1 MCSSLAANKTIEPQA
16 EAPLIYLGP
25 VRLLYDPSLSFDV
38 LHYFIL
44 YSFSNFN
51 LTRDHGCNG
60 QVRSDRSRSV
70 DSMDRWRVSCSPDRG
85 TFLVNSTPIKLDMPR
100 LMVWTMINWLILF
113 DTEFKV
119 SDFFFPPILLLSGCI
134 WTGLGWSYFI
144 ALEVFKAL
152 FVFFLWR
159 CGGLCILSGLF
170 IWKPF

>member
-1 MCSSLAANKTIEPQA
+1 MKAFIPLSSPYVLECSSFAYCILSSLLICSSLAANKTIEPQA
-16 EAPLIYLGP
+16 EAPLVYLSP

-44 YSFSNFN
+44 YSFSNLN

-100 LMVWTMINWLILF
+100 LMVWTMINLLILF

-119 SDFFFPPILLLSGCI
+119 SDFFFSRYCFCQDVYG
-134 WTGLGWSYFI
+134 
-144 ALEVFKAL
+144 
-152 FVFFLWR
+152 R
-159 CGGLCILSGLF
+159 CWDDLIS
-170 IWKPF
+170 